1 MMLSMTSGA
10 GPRRREP
17 VAAPPSRIGETRSL
31 FRTLA
36 AVRSAEFASCGG
48 YTVMRDGARLGTL
61 VEPGAGSV
69 EDGPRDLF
77 VRAPGRLFP
86 SRMRIATR
94 DVVGIDR
101 PQRRVTLRPTA

>member
-1 MMLSMTSGA
+1 MMLSLTSGA
-10 GPRRREP
+10 RSPRESAGTP
-17 VAAPPSRIGETRSL
+17 IAPAAGTQSL

-36 AVRSAEFASCGG
+36 AASSGAEFASCEG

-61 VEPGAGSV
+61 VELGTLSRGN
-69 EDGPRDLF
+69 GPRDLL

-101 PQRRVTLRPTA
+101 RQRRVTLRPTA